1 MTKTK
6 VLRIYTLL
14 SIVVGFVLFFYSL
27 TYVGNY
33 TNIIL
38 SFNQIAG
45 EFYGSVDKTLMNV
58 TLSIYGDE
66 LVVFNVISIVTAIVL
81 VLNIVFAIVIGKTD
95 TVESKWLKDV
105 FQINILVSLIVFLG
119 TLLFIFL
126 IPEKIN
132 GEIISYFLYV
142 KMPILNSESVYIVNL
157 MYLGSTF
164 YVVYNFIVFFKTLPV
179 SVSEVDEELYAEEFY
194 SHLESQETNEEDDD
208 DLDK

>member
-14 SIVVGFVLFFYSL
+14 SIIVGFVLFFYSL
-27 TYVGNY
+27 AYVGNY

-45 EFYGSVDKTLMNV
+45 EFYGNVDKTLMNV

-66 LVVFNVISIVTAIVL
+66 LVVFNIISIVAAIVL
-81 VLNIVFAIVIGKTD
+81 VLNIIFAIVIGKTD
-95 TVESKWLKDV
+95 SVESKLLKDV
-105 FQINILVSLIVFLG
+105 FQINILVSLVIFLG

-132 GEIISYFLYV
+132 GEIINYFAFV
-142 KMPILNSESVYIVNL
+142 KMPILNSESRYIVNL

-164 YVVYNFIVFFKTLPV
+164 YVIYNFFVFVKTLPA

-194 SHLESQETNEEDDD
+194 SHLEEQDTDEEDDD